1 MNLDKNTVIGFVLL
15 GILFFL
21 FFWYSNKQQESFAV
35 SKKRQEDSIAR
46 VNALRAIPQ
55 NPVTARMDSLKMD
68 SVGKISVA
76 GNFASAA
83 LGTEQLTIVE
93 NELIKVTFTNKGGRV
108 KYVQLKKYNSS
119 YDGKPI
125 QLGGNEGDVLAYK
138 INTGA
143 NNAALSSDLFFTA
156 SQPVVNADKSQ
167 TINFTLRDS
176 SGESI
181 THQYL
186 IKPNEYMVDWNV
198 SLNGADKLLT
208 DGTFN
213 MLWKSKPHQ
222 HESSIVYERQQS
234 NICFSEDNE
243 FDYIFSKDQKKFE
256 KPVQWIGIVQQFFN
270 STLVSKNGFT
280 AGEVQKTKIND
291 SSNLLMTVEA
301 NLQMKLP
308 LATTASIPLQLYYGP
323 NEYKILKN
331 EAPGMDKMVNLG
343 RDVYSF
349 VRPINRYIIMPV
361 FDFFAMFAKNF
372 GWVIMLLTIFI
383 RLVTSPLTY
392 SSYLSGAK
400 MKVLRPELDTL
411 KKKFGDDQQGYAME
425 QMKLFKEAGVNP
437 LGGCIPALLQIPI
450 FFALYSFFNSNIAL
464 RGQSFL
470 WATDLSSFDVIAK
483 LPFVVPFGF
492 GDHISLF
499 TITAVITSFMISIY
513 NMAST
518 PTQDNPAMKYM
529 PYIFPF
535 MMLFFFNRLPAALT
549 WYYTVSNTLTLILQ
563 LIIQTYILDH
573 DKILAKIDEKR
584 KSPKVKSKS
593 KWQERYEQMMESQKK
608 VQELKNKTQNKK

>member
-21 FFWYSNKQQESFAV
+21 FFWYSNKQQEATMAI
-35 SKKRQEDSIAR
+35 KKNQEDSIAR
-46 VNALRAIPQ
+46 VNALKTIPQ
-55 NPVTARMDSLKMD
+55 NQATAKIDSLKMD
-68 SVGKISVA
+68 SVGKVSVA
-76 GNFASAA
+76 GNFGSAA
-83 LGTEQLTIVE
+83 VGTEQLVTIE

-108 KYVQLKKYNSS
+108 KQVQLKKYNSS
-119 YDGKPI
+119 FDGKPV
-125 QLGGNEGDVLAYK
+125 QLGGGEGDVLAYK

-143 NNAALSSDLFFTA
+143 NSAALSSDLYFAA
-156 SQPVVNADKSQ
+156 SQPIINADRSQ
-167 TINFTLRDS
+167 TINFTLKDS

-181 THQYL
+181 IHQYT
-186 IKPNEYMVDWNV
+186 IKSNEYMIDWNV
-198 SLNGADKLLT
+198 SMNGADKLLT

-213 MLWKSKPHQ
+213 ILWKSKPQQ
-222 HESSIVYERQQS
+222 HEKSIVYERQQS
-234 NICFSEDNE
+234 NICFSEGNE
-243 FDYIFSKDQKKFE
+243 FDYIFSKDQRKFE
-256 KPVQWIGIVQQFFN
+256 KPVQWLGVVQQFFN
-270 STLVSKNGFT
+270 TTLVSKNGFST
-280 AGEVQKTKIND
+280 GEVQKVKIND
-291 SSNLLMTVEA
+291 SSNILMTVDA

-308 LATTASIPLQLYYGP
+308 VATTEIIPLQLYYGP
-323 NEYKILKN
+323 NEYAVLKK
-331 EAPGMDKMVNLG
+331 EAPEMDKIVNLG

-349 VRPINRYIIMPV
+349 VRPINRFIIMPV
-361 FDFFAMFAKNF
+361 FDFFGSFIKNF
-372 GWVIMLLTIFI
+372 GWVIMFLTMFI

-499 TITAVITSFMISIY
+499 TITAVITSFFISIY

-549 WYYTVSNTLTLILQ
+549 WYYTVSNIFTLILQ
-563 LIIQTYILDH
+563 LVIQTYILDH

-584 KSPKVKSKS
+584 RSPKAKSKS
-593 KWQERYEQMMESQKK
+593 KWQERYDQMMESQKK
-608 VQELKNKTQNKK
+608 VQDLKTKTQNRK